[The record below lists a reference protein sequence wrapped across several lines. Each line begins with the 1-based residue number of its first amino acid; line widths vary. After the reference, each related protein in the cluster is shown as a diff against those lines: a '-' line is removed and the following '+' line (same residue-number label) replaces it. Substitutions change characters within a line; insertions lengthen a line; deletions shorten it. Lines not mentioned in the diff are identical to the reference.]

1 MVLAGVFI
9 LIGFLR
15 TLSSSAGQAAGA
27 IIARPRQLR
36 MALEGVLA
44 AALLAQAGWLVWIL
58 VEPRPGVP
66 TVAAAASSSPADPS
80 VFQRFDAFF
89 RTGGRSSL
97 AEDTAAGSSQMRLF
111 GVRAG
116 GLGGGSAI
124 IGFADGHQVSVGL
137 GEALEPGLVLQS
149 VGPDYVT
156 LARGA
161 SVTRLVF
168 ADVPVGAASPPPP
181 PPGPQV
187 VTPTPAAAA
196 APTPTGPVVD
206 PAPLMGALRPRL
218 QGLGMNGFT
227 IAEGADRSALA
238 AAGLQPGDVILS
250 VNDTDL
256 TGPAQLASL
265 RRQLSSATS
274 ARIRFERDGAVQT
287 TTIRTGP

>member
-1 MVLAGVFI
+1 VVVSGVFI
-9 LIGFLR
+9 LIGIFR
-15 TLSSSAGQAAGA
+15 TLGSSAGQVAGA
-27 IIARPRQLR
+27 IAARPRQLR
-36 MALEGVLA
+36 TAVELVLV
-44 AALLAQAGWLVWIL
+44 AALFVQGGRLVWTL
-58 VEPRPGVP
+58 FEPRPVVP
-66 TVAAAASSSPADPS
+66 DAVATVPAAPVDPA

-116 GLGGGSAI
+116 GPGGGSAI

-137 GEALEPGLVLQS
+137 GEEVEPGLVLHS
-149 VGPDYVT
+149 VGPDFVT

-161 SVTRLVF
+161 SVTRLDF
-168 ADVPVGAASPPPP
+168 AEAPMGAAPPPPP

-187 VTPTPAAAA
+187 VTPTPTAAAVVA
-196 APTPTGPVVD
+196 PTGPVVD

-256 TGPAQLASL
+256 TGPAQLATL

>member
-1 MVLAGVFI
+1 VVVSGVFT

-15 TLSSSAGQAAGA
+15 TLNLSAGQVSGA
-27 IIARPRQLR
+27 IRARPRQLR
-36 MALEGVLA
+36 TALELTLA
-44 AALLAQAGWLVWIL
+44 VGLLVQSGRLVWTL
-58 VEPRPGVP
+58 VQPRPVVP
-66 TVAAAASSSPADPS
+66 AAVAAVPATAVDVS
-80 VFQRFDAFF
+80 IFQRFDAFF

-116 GLGGGSAI
+116 GPGGGSAI

-137 GEALEPGLVLQS
+137 GEQVEPGLVLQS
-149 VGPDYVT
+149 VGPDHVT

-161 SVTRLVF
+161 SVTRLDF
-168 ADVPVGAASPPPP
+168 AEAPMGAAPPPPP

-187 VTPTPAAAA
+187 VSPTPTAVVA
-196 APTPTGPVVD
+196 PTGPVVD
-206 PAPLMGALRPRL
+206 PGPLMGALRPRL

-256 TGPAQLASL
+256 TGPAQLATL